1 MKREPDAP
9 IWPHDVRTLA
19 VDVGGSGIKASVL
32 DSSGVLLV
40 DRMRVDTP
48 YPCPPE
54 RLVSTIVEIVS
65 QLPSAHRASVGFPG
79 LVRDGHV
86 IEVPSLSRP
95 TYDGYPDPILASQWH
110 GFDLG
115 HALAHLLDIPTLVVN
130 DADMQ
135 GCAVVE
141 GSGLEFVLTLG
152 TGVGTALFNDGHLL
166 PHLELSHGP
175 FRDGQT
181 FDIALGNVE
190 RKAVGKK
197 KWLKRV
203 REAIQAFDD
212 MILFDRMYVGGG
224 NAKLL
229 EPADVGP
236 KGVIVANSAGVVG
249 GVRLWDVVAAS
260 VHHGIGNH

>member
-1 MKREPDAP
+1 MNREADAP
-9 IWPHDVRTLA
+9 LWPLDVRTLA

-32 DSSGVLLV
+32 DANGVLLV
-40 DRMRVDTP
+40 DRVRMETP

-54 RLVSTIVEIVS
+54 LLVASIAELIAP
-65 QLPSAHRASVGFPG
+65 LPRAHRASIGFPG
-79 LVRDGHV
+79 LVRDGKV
-86 IEVPSLSRP
+86 VEVPSLSRVS
-95 TYDGYPDPILASQWH
+95 YDGIADPSLAAQWH

-115 HALAHLLDIPTLVVN
+115 HALAHILDIPTLVVN

-135 GCAVVE
+135 ACAVVE
-141 GSGLEFVLTLG
+141 GSGMEFVLTLG

-190 RKAVGKK
+190 RKRIGKK
-197 KWLKRV
+197 RWAARV
-203 REAIQAFDD
+203 RDAICDFDE
-212 MILFDRMYVGGG
+212 MILFDRIFVGGG
-224 NAKLL
+224 NAKHL
-229 EPADVGP
+229 EPGDVGP
-236 KGVIVANSAGVVG
+236 KGRIISNRAGVVG

-260 VHHGIGNH
+260 VHHRL